1 MASGFITSLDRR
13 GKSGNSDRFCGFP
26 GGSVVGNL
34 PANAGDV
41 GSIPGSG
48 RPLEKEMA
56 SHSSVLAWEIPWTEK
71 PGGLQSM
78 GLHRVGHNGAHTHEG
93 DLVHR

>member
-13 GKSGNSDRFCGFP
+13 GKSDRFCGFP

-48 RPLEKEMA
+48 MFTGEGIGYPHQYSWASLVAQLAMGLEVM
-56 SHSSVLAWEIPWTEK
+56 VLAYFNVDI
-71 PGGLQSM
+71 
-78 GLHRVGHNGAHTHEG
+78 
-93 DLVHR
+93 